1 MTIEACYR
9 QLGGDLARAE
19 KHLSGRRLVERF
31 IVRFL
36 DDGSFVSLCS
46 AMEDGSREAAFRAAH
61 TLKGVSGTLGL
72 SRLYA
77 SASQL
82 TELLRPEEK
91 AIPDDA
97 HALYEIVKQD
107 YRITADAIRAY
118 RDSDHR

>member
-9 QLGGDLARAE
+9 QLGGDLAQAE

-61 TLKGVSGTLGL
+61 SLKGVSGTLGF

-97 HALYEIVKQD
+97 RALYEIVKQD

>member
-9 QLGGDLARAE
+9 QLGGDLAGAE

-36 DDGSFVSLCS
+36 DDDSFLSLCS
-46 AMEDGSREAAFRAAH
+46 AMEEGSREAAFRAAH
-61 TLKGVSGTLGL
+61 SLKGVSGTLGF

-77 SASQL
+77 SASKL
-82 TELLRPEEK
+82 TELLRPEDEV
-91 AIPDDA
+91 IPA
-97 HALYEIVKQD
+97 GARALLETVKQD

>member
-9 QLGGDLARAE
+9 QLGGDLAQAE

-31 IVRFL
+31 MVRFL
-36 DDGSFVSLCS
+36 GDDSFASLCS
-46 AMEDGSREAAFRAAH
+46 AMEDGSRGAAFRAAH
-61 TLKGVSGTLGL
+61 TLKGVSGTLGF

-82 TELLRPEEK
+82 TELLRPEAQ
-91 AIPDDA
+91 AIPADA
-97 HALYEIVKQD
+97 YALLRTVKQD
-107 YRITADAIRAY
+107 YRITADAICAY